1 LDYPDE
7 EDIVAADYGYLHHIN
22 YSVPEAL
29 ETLENDRLVLWI
41 DPLDGTKKFAAKQ
54 FDEVSVLI
62 GISYD
67 KRPIAGVMHLPF
79 HGEHGTTFWGK

>member
-1 LDYPDE
+1 
-7 EDIVAADYGYLHHIN
+7 
-22 YSVPEAL
+22 
-29 ETLENDRLVLWI
+29 LVLWI